1 MPFHIVHEEFAV
13 KAIIDYL
20 KLHGEQ
26 LDADLASALHMPL
39 EQIRA
44 ELRQLSA
51 DKAVMMCFVTRYAN
65 GTQVEGFACRL
76 SGFIPPPAP
85 GRRPASAKS

>member
-1 MPFHIVHEEFAV
+1 M
-13 KAIIDYL
+13 KAIVDHL

-26 LDADLASALHMPL
+26 FDADIASALELPL
-39 EQIRA
+39 EQIRSA
-44 ELRQLSA
+44 IRELSA
-51 DKAVMMCFVTRYAN
+51 QGTVMMCFVTRYGK

-85 GRRPASAKS
+85 GRRQAPAKS